1 MEVRQALPEI
11 CWARLHMVENARNRR
26 GNIRTIT
33 ITATTLTYLVA
44 NIEGGNVY
52 VILRADITG
61 GEVLA
66 GMLNITSQDKKIRLL
81 LGNFL
86 LDSSHTVL

>member
-1 MEVRQALPEI
+1 MPGL
-11 CWARLHMVENARNRR
+11 AREGNGGEANITSLQSPVHMLENGRNRL

-52 VILRADITG
+52 VRLVADITG
-61 GEVLA
+61 GKCWEEC
-66 GMLNITSQDKKIRLL
+66 
-81 LGNFL
+81 
-86 LDSSHTVL
+86 

>member
-1 MEVRQALPEI
+1 MQKINDGKEGNEGEASITRELLGPI
-11 CWARLHMVENARNRR
+11 HMSQNGRNRL

-52 VILRADITG
+52 VILTADITG
-61 GEVLA
+61 GEC
-66 GMLNITSQDKKIRLL
+66 REEC
-81 LGNFL
+81 
-86 LDSSHTVL
+86 